1 MATAEQQKQAARKLT
16 YWLESERRIVSY
28 RVLSRELGLHVNVAK
43 DILLKHLQSNPSLSS
58 TYLLSGPLLSSSSL
72 TQTQLS
78 PSHGAGGGGGKGFRD
93 LGEGMVKIVD
103 MDERSD
109 AGSDADADADAD
121 AAGEEGKVANGE
133 NERLGDDQDTRMDG
147 VGNDR
152 GAAPG
157 DGGLGGGEVIG
168 EDGDGDGVRRER
180 VDRWGVVFAA
190 DDMLE
195 EKKRLFNP
203 GHVSVHVYSLS
214 PAPIS
219 DPTQFIIP
227 NTSIRSHPETQYN
240 TEVYGTFTGD
250 AFKPAAQPTVA
261 AGVKKEAV
269 QGKKE
274 DSAAA
279 VFGAK
284 KPADAKGIKKEAGQ
298 SSPEKKPT
306 TKAAP
311 RPSNSK
317 RKVVTSDTENDE
329 PAPSKPAPKPS
340 TSSST
345 SAAPSTTKPK
355 AKTAEEEDLAALE
368 AMAGMDDSDDEFS
381 VTSFAKDA
389 SKGRGKDGEK
399 VGRIPGKR
407 SLSGRKVRRVKKTK
421 RETDAKGYMVSK
433 DYYTDESYSGESE
446 PEQKP
451 DIKAAPKAAPAK
463 PKPPIKAQGSSSSTG
478 SGSGVKKGG
487 PGAGGKPAG
496 QSTLMGFFKKK

>member
-1 MATAEQQKQAARKLT
+1 MATAEQQKQATRKLT

-28 RVLSRELGLHVNVAK
+28 RVLSRELGLRVNVAK

-78 PSHGAGGGGGKGFRD
+78 PSYGRGGGGGKGFRD

-109 AGSDADADADAD
+109 AGSDAEADADAEGE
-121 AAGEEGKVANGE
+121 GEEGKVNNGE
-133 NERLGDDQDTRMDG
+133 NERLGDDEDTRMDG

-152 GAAPG
+152 GAEPG

-168 EDGDGDGVRRER
+168 EDGHGVRRER

-195 EKKRLFNP
+195 EKKRLFNS
-203 GHVSVHVYSLS
+203 GDVSVHVYSLS

-219 DPTQFIIP
+219 DPSQFIIP

-240 TEVYGTFTGD
+240 TEVYGTLTGD
-250 AFKPAAQPTVA
+250 AFKPAAQPVA

-274 DSAAA
+274 SSAAA

-284 KPADAKGIKKEAGQ
+284 KPDAKGIKKEVGQ

-317 RKVVTSDTENDE
+317 RKVVTSDTEDDE
-329 PAPSKPAPKPS
+329 PVPSKPAPKPS
-340 TSSST
+340 TSST
-345 SAAPSTTKPK
+345 SAAPTTTKPK

-389 SKGRGKDGEK
+389 SKGRGKDGER

-451 DIKAAPKAAPAK
+451 DIKPAPAK

-478 SGSGVKKGG
+478 SGSGAKKGG